1 MSTAVDRAIRDAK
14 TAFRVGNGRAARRA
28 LLETLERF
36 PTNARLMDALADLE
50 QQLSGLPARV
60 FGPPHVKRVLQL
72 RGAGRMAEAVEE
84 MVALAL
90 LNPANPNARNVLG
103 RLYIDA
109 GAPQAALPHLMAAVK
124 ADPAFREAGVNL
136 AAALLQL
143 GRTDEALAALDR
155 VLAAHPGFLPA
166 LDIRGQA
173 LISAERPE
181 EAAECYRRILAQRPQ
196 DREMQL
202 SLSLALTAADSPQEA
217 AELLEEIVAAQP
229 GNFRARNNLGNIR
242 LAEGRL
248 DDAERHFRA
257 AIAASPQS
265 CNAYYNLSRT
275 ISFGPDDPAIPAMQG
290 LAARTDLPP
299 DERISLM
306 FALSKALEDLGDID
320 ASFAALAD
328 ANRTKRATLDY
339 TLEQDRARL
348 SRLATTFAAA
358 APGLDPAE
366 LAPPPVT
373 PIFVLGMMRSGTT
386 LTEQIVSAHS
396 QVHGAG
402 ELRFLGAAVAPE
414 LERTSGPLDK
424 AALLRVR
431 ERYLSELA
439 ARAQGAPYAV
449 DKLPLNFRYVGLI
462 RKALPEAKI
471 LHLNRD
477 PVAVCW
483 SHYKTYFNGQ
493 SIGYAWDMAEIGGF
507 YRLYEAFMDR
517 MRSDYPG
524 GFLDVDYK
532 ALTETPEPVIRGM
545 LDYCGLPFEAACLS
559 PEKND
564 RAVRTAS
571 VRQVRSG
578 IYTGS
583 TSKWRGFEKHMG
595 PLLEA
600 LKQPATS
607 F

>member
-1 MSTAVDRAIRDAK
+1 MSTAVDRAIRDAR
-14 TAFRVGNGRAARRA
+14 TALRTGNARAARRH
-28 LLETLERF
+28 LLDMLERF
-36 PTNARLMDALADLE
+36 PTNARLMDGLADLE
-50 QQLSGLPARV
+50 TRISGLPARV
-60 FGPPHVKRVLQL
+60 FGPPHVKRVLQM
-72 RGAGRMAEAVEE
+72 RAAGHMAEAVEE

-109 GAPQAALPHLMAAVK
+109 GSPQAALPHLTAAAK

-136 AAALLQL
+136 ATALLHL
-143 GRTDEALAALDR
+143 GRHAEALAAVDK
-155 VLAAHPGFLPA
+155 VLAGHPDFLPA

-173 LISAERPE
+173 LIAAERAD
-181 EAAECYRRILAQRPQ
+181 EAVGCYRRILAQRPQ

-202 SLSLALTAADSPQEA
+202 SLSQALTLADQPQEA
-217 AELLEEIVAAQP
+217 AELLEGIITAQP

-248 DDAERHFRA
+248 DEAERHFRA

-265 CNAYYNLSRT
+265 GNAYYNLSRT
-275 ISFGPDDPAIPAMQG
+275 ITFRAEDPAIPAMKA
-290 LAARTDLPP
+290 LSERTDLAP

-306 FALSKALEDLGDID
+306 FALSKALENTGETD
-320 ASFAALAD
+320 ASFAALAE
-328 ANRTKRATLDY
+328 ANRAKRATLDY
-339 TLEQDRARL
+339 TLDQDRAL
-348 SRLATTFAAA
+348 LDRLATTFAAA
-358 APGLDPAE
+358 APGLDPAG
-366 LAPPPVT
+366 LPPAPVI

-414 LERTSGPLDK
+414 LETSDGPLDR
-424 AALLRVR
+424 AALERVR
-431 ERYLSELA
+431 ERYLAELA
-439 ARAQGAPYAV
+439 ALAKGAPYAV
-449 DKLPLNFRYVGLI
+449 DKLPLNFRYIGLI

-493 SIGYAWDMAEIGGF
+493 SIGYAWDLTEVGSF

-517 MRSDYPG
+517 MRRDYPG

-532 ALTETPEPVIRGM
+532 ALTETPEPVIRAM
-545 LDYCGLPFEAACLS
+545 LDYCGLPFEEACLS
-559 PEKND
+559 PEKNK
-564 RAVRTAS
+564 RRVRTAS
-571 VRQVRSG
+571 VTQVRSG

-583 TSKWRGFEKHMG
+583 TSKWRGFERHMG

-600 LKQPATS
+600 LQQPATS